1 MKSKHAQVHF
11 NESGTPV
18 ADHFDDVYFSN
29 DSGIDETQ
37 HVFVAGNDLADRWQ
51 QWPNPTFV
59 IAETGFGTGLNFL
72 VAMRAFNKFRAANPD
87 HPLKRLYFIT
97 TEKFP
102 LPQQDMQRALEAF
115 PALKDEAQAL
125 ASLYPMGLEGC
136 HRLHFDNHSTTL
148 DLWIGDVHELLPQW
162 HSPVNGLIDAWFLDG
177 FAPSKNPDMWT
188 DALFSQMAR
197 LSKTG
202 TTFGTF
208 TAAGIVKRGLAG
220 VGFDIK
226 KRKGFGRKR
235 DMLTGV
241 FNTANDSVQ
250 HKLRLPNGPYYRYV
264 NSAVTEASKVAVVGS
279 GLAAATAC
287 LALVKRGI
295 NTTLYFDGDT
305 LASGASGN
313 PQGGFY
319 PQLHSEASIASRI
332 QAHSFLYARQAYDHI
347 IKHVKN
353 NGLAD
358 VAHDFCGVIQLSF
371 NDKVA
376 ERQNKLATADVWPE
390 ALIKPVD
397 SKEVSDIANL
407 ALPYSGLYI
416 GLGGWLSPPQL
427 VNAMIEEA
435 LQSGKLTLKPNHTY
449 VSHKVIEGT
458 PHNQEGGASPG
469 VLDADD
475 VEIAS
480 GEAVNGAVRQ
490 QVQIRFNVSEPE
502 KCGGNETACATAN
515 AGLPQEKPALS
526 GNEKNVIADHLILAL
541 GAGAINSEDF
551 NSLSLRPVRGQVEAI
566 PTQPPIDGLN
576 TVLCH
581 KGYMTPA
588 LEGRHA
594 LGSTYVKNDLTTEVR
609 NEETETNLATHE
621 QALANTSIVQAL
633 QHDGKA
639 RAATRLGSPDHQPVV
654 GALHNF
660 DVIKSQFAMLSV
672 GKPLTS
678 APLLPNSVVSTLT
691 CLGSRGLTTAP
702 LMAEVLVSSL
712 CKEPLPL
719 SNDLLNAVNTSRFM
733 TREMI
738 RSQS

>member
-37 HVFVAGNDLADRWQ
+37 HVFVAGNDLAERWQ
-51 QWPNPTFV
+51 QWRNPTFV

-72 VAMRAFNKFRAANPD
+72 VAMRCFNEFRAANPD

-220 VGFDIK
+220 VGFTIK
-226 KRKGFGRKR
+226 KRNGFGRKR

-241 FNTANDSVQ
+241 FDRDNENVQ
-250 HKLRLPNGPYYRYV
+250 HKLRLPVGPYYRFT
-264 NSAVTEASKVAVVGS
+264 NDSLDKTSKVAVVGS

-295 NTTLYFDGDT
+295 STTLYFDGDT

-332 QAHSFLYARQAYDHI
+332 QAHSFLYAKQAYDHTI
-347 IKHVKN
+347 EHAKAC
-353 NGLAD
+353 GLAD

-376 ERQNKLATADVWPE
+376 ERQNKLAAADVWPE
-390 ALIKPVD
+390 ALIKPVN

-416 GLGGWLSPPQL
+416 GLGGWISPPQL
-427 VNAMIEEA
+427 VTAMIEEA

-449 VSHKVIEGT
+449 VSH
-458 PHNQEGGASPG
+458 
-469 VLDADD
+469 
-475 VEIAS
+475 
-480 GEAVNGAVRQ
+480 EAVETTKQR
-490 QVQIRFNVSEPE
+490 VQIRFNLGNSE
-502 KCGGNETACATAN
+502 NE
-515 AGLPQEKPALS
+515 E
-526 GNEKNVIADHLILAL
+526 VITADHLILAL
-541 GAGAINSEDF
+541 GAGAVNASDF
-551 NSLSLRPVRGQVEAI
+551 DSLSLRPVRGQVEAI
-566 PTQPPIDGLN
+566 PTQMPIEQLN

-581 KGYMTPA
+581 KGYMTPVF
-588 LEGRHA
+588 EGRHA
-594 LGSTYVKNDLTTEVR
+594 LGSTYVKNDLSTDVR
-609 NEETETNLATHE
+609 SDETEMNLATHE
-621 QALANTSIVQAL
+621 QALTNTDIVQAL

-639 RAATRLGSPDHQPVV
+639 RAATRLGSPDHQPIV

-660 DVIKSQFAMLSV
+660 DSLKELYTMLGV

-678 APLLPNSVVSTLT
+678 APVLPSSVVSTLT

-733 TREMI
+733 TREAI
-738 RSQS
+738 RSQGK

>member
-37 HVFVAGNDLADRWQ
+37 HVFVAGNDLDERWQ

-72 VAMRAFNKFRAANPD
+72 VAMRCFNEFRAANPD
-87 HPLKRLYFIT
+87 HPLKRLYFIS

-115 PALKDEAQAL
+115 PVLKDEAEAL
-125 ASLYPMGLEGC
+125 ASLYPMGLDGC
-136 HRLHFDNHSTTL
+136 HRLHFDKHSTTL

-220 VGFDIK
+220 VGFTVK
-226 KRKGFGRKR
+226 KRNGFGRKR

-241 FNTANDSVQ
+241 FDQDNENVQ
-250 HKLRLPNGPYYRYV
+250 HKLRLPAGPYYRYA
-264 NSAVTEASKVAVVGS
+264 NDSLDKTSKVAVVGS

-295 NTTLYFDGDT
+295 NTTLYFNGDT

-332 QAHSFLYARQAYDHI
+332 QAHSFLYARQAYDHTI
-347 IKHVKN
+347 EHVKAC
-353 NGLAD
+353 GLAD

-376 ERQNKLATADVWPE
+376 ERQNKLAAADVWPE

-407 ALPYSGLYI
+407 PLPYSGLYI

-427 VNAMIEEA
+427 VTAMIEEA
-435 LQSGKLTLKPNHTY
+435 LQSGKLTLKPNHIY
-449 VSHKVIEGT
+449 MSHE
-458 PHNQEGGASPG
+458 P
-469 VLDADD
+469 
-475 VEIAS
+475 VETTKQ
-480 GEAVNGAVRQ
+480 R
-490 QVQIRFNVSEPE
+490 VQIRFNLDSAESEE
-502 KCGGNETACATAN
+502 
-515 AGLPQEKPALS
+515 
-526 GNEKNVIADHLILAL
+526 VITADHLILAL
-541 GAGAINSEDF
+541 GAGAVNASDF

-566 PTQPPIDGLN
+566 PTQMPIEQLN

-581 KGYMTPA
+581 KGYMTPVF
-588 LEGRHA
+588 EGRHA
-594 LGSTYVKNDLTTEVR
+594 LGSTYVKNDLSTDVR
-609 NEETETNLATHE
+609 GNETEMNLATHE
-621 QALANTSIVQAL
+621 QALANTDIVQAL

-660 DVIKSQFAMLSV
+660 DSLKEHYTMLGV

-678 APLLPNSVVSTLT
+678 APVLPSSVVSTLT

-719 SNDLLNAVNTSRFM
+719 SNDLLSAVNTSRFM
-733 TREMI
+733 TREAI
-738 RSQS
+738 RSQG

>member
-37 HVFVAGNDLADRWQ
+37 HVFVAGNDLAERWQ
-51 QWPNPTFV
+51 QWRNPTFV

-72 VAMRAFNKFRAANPD
+72 VAMRAFNEFRAANPD

-115 PALKDEAQAL
+115 PALKDEAEAL

-220 VGFDIK
+220 VGFTIK
-226 KRKGFGRKR
+226 KRNGFGRKR

-241 FNTANDSVQ
+241 FDQDHENVQ
-250 HKLRLPNGPYYRYV
+250 HKLRLPAGPYYRYV
-264 NSAVTEASKVAVVGS
+264 NGSLDKTSKVAVVGS

-295 NTTLYFDGDT
+295 CTTLYFDGDT

-332 QAHSFLYARQAYDHI
+332 QAHSFLYARQAYDHTI
-347 IKHVKN
+347 EHVKAC
-353 NGLAD
+353 GLAD

-376 ERQNKLATADVWPE
+376 ERQNKLAAADVWPE

-407 ALPYSGLYI
+407 PLPYSGLYI

-427 VNAMIEEA
+427 VTAMIEEA

-449 VSHKVIEGT
+449 VSH
-458 PHNQEGGASPG
+458 
-469 VLDADD
+469 
-475 VEIAS
+475 
-480 GEAVNGAVRQ
+480 EAVETTKQR
-490 QVQIRFNVSEPE
+490 VQIRFNLDSAE
-502 KCGGNETACATAN
+502 NE
-515 AGLPQEKPALS
+515 E
-526 GNEKNVIADHLILAL
+526 VITADHLILAL
-541 GAGAINSEDF
+541 GAGAVNASDF
-551 NSLSLRPVRGQVEAI
+551 DSLSLRPVRGQVEAI
-566 PTQPPIDGLN
+566 PTQMPIEQLN

-581 KGYMTPA
+581 KGYMTPVF
-588 LEGRHA
+588 EGRHA
-594 LGSTYVKNDLTTEVR
+594 LGSTYVKNDLSTDVR
-609 NEETETNLATHE
+609 SDETEMNLATHE
-621 QALANTSIVQAL
+621 QALANTDIVQAL

-660 DVIKSQFAMLSV
+660 DSLKEHYTMLGV

-678 APLLPNSVVSTLT
+678 APVLPSSVVSTLT

-733 TREMI
+733 TREAI
-738 RSQS
+738 RSQG

>member
-37 HVFVAGNDLADRWQ
+37 HVFVAGNDLAERWQ
-51 QWPNPTFV
+51 QWRNPTFV

-72 VAMRAFNKFRAANPD
+72 VAMRAFNEFRAANPD

-115 PALKDEAQAL
+115 PALKDEAEAL

-136 HRLHFDNHSTTL
+136 HRLHFDSHSTTL

-220 VGFDIK
+220 VGFTIK
-226 KRKGFGRKR
+226 KRNGFGRKR

-241 FNTANDSVQ
+241 FSQDNENVQ
-250 HKLRLPNGPYYRYV
+250 HKLRLPTGPYYRYA
-264 NSAVTEASKVAVVGS
+264 NGSLDKTSKVAVVGS

-295 NTTLYFDGDT
+295 CTTLYFDGDT

-332 QAHSFLYARQAYDHI
+332 QAHSFLYARQAYDHTI
-347 IKHVKN
+347 EHAKAC
-353 NGLAD
+353 GLAD
-358 VAHDFCGVIQLSF
+358 VTHDFCGVIQLSF

-376 ERQNKLATADVWPE
+376 DRQNKLAAADVWPD

-416 GLGGWLSPPQL
+416 GLGGWISPPQL
-427 VNAMIEEA
+427 VTTMIEEA
-435 LQSGKLTLKPNHTY
+435 LQSGKLELKPNHTY
-449 VSHKVIEGT
+449 VSHET
-458 PHNQEGGASPG
+458 
-469 VLDADD
+469 
-475 VEIAS
+475 VETTKQR
-480 GEAVNGAVRQ
+480 VR
-490 QVQIRFNVSEPE
+490 IRFNLGSAESEE
-502 KCGGNETACATAN
+502 
-515 AGLPQEKPALS
+515 
-526 GNEKNVIADHLILAL
+526 VITADHLILAL
-541 GAGAINSEDF
+541 GAGAVNASDF
-551 NSLSLRPVRGQVEAI
+551 DSLSLRPVRGQVEAI
-566 PTQPPIDGLN
+566 PTQMPIEQLN

-588 LEGRHA
+588 LDGRHA
-594 LGSTYVKNDLTTEVR
+594 LGSTYVKNDLSTDVR
-609 NEETETNLATHE
+609 GDETEMNLATHV

-654 GALHNF
+654 GALHDF
-660 DVIKSQFAMLSV
+660 DSLKEDYAMLGV
-672 GKPLTS
+672 GKPLNAS
-678 APLLPNSVVSTLT
+678 PVLPNSVVSTLT

-733 TREMI
+733 TREAI
-738 RSQS
+738 RSQR

>member
-1 MKSKHAQVHF
+1 VKSKHAQVHF

-37 HVFVAGNDLADRWQ
+37 HVFVAGNDLDERWQ

-72 VAMRAFNKFRAANPD
+72 VAMRAFNEFRAANPD

-220 VGFDIK
+220 VGFTIK
-226 KRKGFGRKR
+226 KRNGFGRKR

-241 FNTANDSVQ
+241 FNQDNENVQ
-250 HKLRLPNGPYYRYV
+250 HKLRLPAGPYYRYA
-264 NSAVTEASKVAVVGS
+264 NDSLDKTSKVAVVGS

-295 NTTLYFDGDT
+295 STTLYFDGDT

-332 QAHSFLYARQAYDHI
+332 QAHSFLYARKAYDHTI
-347 IKHVKN
+347 EHAKAC
-353 NGLAD
+353 GLSD

-376 ERQNKLATADVWPE
+376 ERQNKLAAADVWPE

-416 GLGGWLSPPQL
+416 GLGGWISPPQL
-427 VNAMIEEA
+427 VTAMIEEA
-435 LQSGKLTLKPNHTY
+435 LQSGKLTLKPNHIY
-449 VSHKVIEGT
+449 VSH
-458 PHNQEGGASPG
+458 
-469 VLDADD
+469 
-475 VEIAS
+475 
-480 GEAVNGAVRQ
+480 EAVETTKQ
-490 QVQIRFNVSEPE
+490 QVRIRFNLDSAE
-502 KCGGNETACATAN
+502 NE
-515 AGLPQEKPALS
+515 E
-526 GNEKNVIADHLILAL
+526 VITADHLILAL
-541 GAGAINSEDF
+541 GAGAVNASDF

-566 PTQPPIDGLN
+566 PTQMPIEQLN

-581 KGYMTPA
+581 KGYMTPVF
-588 LEGRHA
+588 EGRHA
-594 LGSTYVKNDLTTEVR
+594 LGSTYVKNDLSTDVR
-609 NEETETNLATHE
+609 GDETEMNLATHE
-621 QALANTSIVQAL
+621 QALANTDIVQAF

-660 DVIKSQFAMLSV
+660 DSLKELYTMLGV

-678 APLLPNSVVSTLT
+678 APVLPSSVVSTLT

-733 TREMI
+733 TREAI
-738 RSQS
+738 RSQG

>member
-37 HVFVAGNDLADRWQ
+37 HVFVAGNDLAERWQ
-51 QWPNPTFV
+51 QWRNPTFV

-72 VAMRAFNKFRAANPD
+72 VAMRAFNEFRAANPD

-220 VGFDIK
+220 VGFTIK
-226 KRKGFGRKR
+226 KRNGFGRKR

-241 FNTANDSVQ
+241 FDQDNENVQ
-250 HKLRLPNGPYYRYV
+250 HKLRLPAGPYYRYA
-264 NSAVTEASKVAVVGS
+264 NDSLDKTSKVAVVGS

-295 NTTLYFDGDT
+295 STTLYFDGDT

-332 QAHSFLYARQAYDHI
+332 QAHSFLYARQAYDHTI
-347 IKHVKN
+347 EHAKAC
-353 NGLAD
+353 GLAD

-376 ERQNKLATADVWPE
+376 ERQNKLAAADVWPE
-390 ALIKPVD
+390 TLIKPVD

-416 GLGGWLSPPQL
+416 GLGGWISPPQL
-427 VNAMIEEA
+427 VTAMIEEA

-449 VSHKVIEGT
+449 LSHEAIET
-458 PHNQEGGASPG
+458 TKQ
-469 VLDADD
+469 
-475 VEIAS
+475 
-480 GEAVNGAVRQ
+480 R
-490 QVQIRFNVSEPE
+490 VQIRFNLDSAESED
-502 KCGGNETACATAN
+502 
-515 AGLPQEKPALS
+515 
-526 GNEKNVIADHLILAL
+526 VITADHLILAL
-541 GAGAINSEDF
+541 GAGAVNASDF
-551 NSLSLRPVRGQVEAI
+551 DSLSLRPVRGQVEAI
-566 PTQPPIDGLN
+566 PTQMPIEQLN

-581 KGYMTPA
+581 KGYMTPVF
-588 LEGRHA
+588 EGRHA
-594 LGSTYVKNDLTTEVR
+594 LGSTYVKNDLSTDVR
-609 NEETETNLATHE
+609 GDETEMNLATHE
-621 QALANTSIVQAL
+621 QALANTDIVQAL

-660 DVIKSQFAMLSV
+660 DSLKELYTMLGV

-678 APLLPNSVVSTLT
+678 APVLPNSVVSTLT

-733 TREMI
+733 TREAI
-738 RSQS
+738 RSQG

>member
-37 HVFVAGNDLADRWQ
+37 HVFVAGNDLAERWQ
-51 QWPNPTFV
+51 QWRNPTFV

-72 VAMRAFNKFRAANPD
+72 VAMRAFNEFRAANPD

-115 PALKDEAQAL
+115 PVLKDEAEAL

-220 VGFDIK
+220 VGFTIK
-226 KRKGFGRKR
+226 KRNGFGRKR

-241 FNTANDSVQ
+241 FDQDNENVQ
-250 HKLRLPNGPYYRYV
+250 HKLRLPAGPYYRYA
-264 NSAVTEASKVAVVGS
+264 NDSLDKTSKVAVVGS

-295 NTTLYFDGDT
+295 STTLYFDGDT

-332 QAHSFLYARQAYDHI
+332 QAHSFLYARQAYDHTI
-347 IKHVKN
+347 EHAKAC
-353 NGLAD
+353 GLAD

-376 ERQNKLATADVWPE
+376 ERQNKLAAADVWPE

-427 VNAMIEEA
+427 VTAMIEEA
-435 LQSGKLTLKPNHTY
+435 LQSGKLELKPNHTY
-449 VSHKVIEGT
+449 VSH
-458 PHNQEGGASPG
+458 
-469 VLDADD
+469 
-475 VEIAS
+475 
-480 GEAVNGAVRQ
+480 EAVETTKQR
-490 QVQIRFNVSEPE
+490 VQIRFNFDSAESEE
-502 KCGGNETACATAN
+502 
-515 AGLPQEKPALS
+515 
-526 GNEKNVIADHLILAL
+526 VITADHLILAL
-541 GAGAINSEDF
+541 GAGAVNASDF

-566 PTQPPIDGLN
+566 PTQMPIEQLN

-581 KGYMTPA
+581 KGYMTPVF
-588 LEGRHA
+588 EGRHA
-594 LGSTYVKNDLTTEVR
+594 LGSTYVKNDLSTDVR
-609 NEETETNLATHE
+609 GDETEMNLATHE
-621 QALANTSIVQAL
+621 QALASTDIVQAL

-660 DVIKSQFAMLSV
+660 DSLKEHYTMLGV

-678 APLLPNSVVSTLT
+678 APVLPSSVVSTLT

-719 SNDLLNAVNTSRFM
+719 SNELLNAVNTSRFM
-733 TREMI
+733 TREAI
-738 RSQS
+738 RNQG

>member
-37 HVFVAGNDLADRWQ
+37 HVFVAGNDLAERWQ
-51 QWPNPTFV
+51 QWRNPTFV

-72 VAMRAFNKFRAANPD
+72 VAMRAFNEFRAANPD

-115 PALKDEAQAL
+115 PALKNEAQAL

-220 VGFDIK
+220 VGFTIK
-226 KRKGFGRKR
+226 KRNGFGRKR

-241 FNTANDSVQ
+241 FDQDHENVQ
-250 HKLRLPNGPYYRYV
+250 HKLRLPAGPYYRYV
-264 NSAVTEASKVAVVGS
+264 NGSLDKTSKVAVVGS

-295 NTTLYFDGDT
+295 CTTLYFDGDT

-332 QAHSFLYARQAYDHI
+332 QAHSFLYARQAYDHTVEHA
-347 IKHVKN
+347 KVC
-353 NGLAD
+353 GLAD

-376 ERQNKLATADVWPE
+376 ERQNKLAAADVWPE
-390 ALIKPVD
+390 ALIKPVN

-427 VNAMIEEA
+427 VTAMIEEA

-449 VSHKVIEGT
+449 VSH
-458 PHNQEGGASPG
+458 
-469 VLDADD
+469 
-475 VEIAS
+475 
-480 GEAVNGAVRQ
+480 EAVETTKQ
-490 QVQIRFNVSEPE
+490 QVQIRFNLDSVESEE
-502 KCGGNETACATAN
+502 
-515 AGLPQEKPALS
+515 
-526 GNEKNVIADHLILAL
+526 VITADHLILAL
-541 GAGAINSEDF
+541 GAGAVNASNF

-566 PTQPPIDGLN
+566 PTQMPIEQLN

-581 KGYMTPA
+581 KGYMTPVF
-588 LEGRHA
+588 EGRHA
-594 LGSTYVKNDLTTEVR
+594 LGSTYVKNDLSTDVR
-609 NEETETNLATHE
+609 SDETEMNLATHE
-621 QALANTSIVQAL
+621 QALANTDIVQAL

-660 DVIKSQFAMLSV
+660 DSLKEHYTMLGV

-678 APLLPNSVVSTLT
+678 APVLPSSVVSTLT

-733 TREMI
+733 TREAI
-738 RSQS
+738 RSQG

>member
-37 HVFVAGNDLADRWQ
+37 HVFVAGNDLAERWQ
-51 QWPNPTFV
+51 QWRNPTFV

-72 VAMRAFNKFRAANPD
+72 VAMRCFNEFRAANPD

-148 DLWIGDVHELLPQW
+148 DLWIGDVHDLLPQW

-220 VGFDIK
+220 VGFTVK
-226 KRKGFGRKR
+226 KRNGFGRKR

-241 FNTANDSVQ
+241 FNQDNENVQ
-250 HKLRLPNGPYYRYV
+250 HKLRLPAGPYYRYA
-264 NSAVTEASKVAVVGS
+264 NGSLDKTSQVAVVGS

-295 NTTLYFDGDT
+295 STTLYFDGDT

-332 QAHSFLYARQAYDHI
+332 QAHSFLYARQAYDHTI
-347 IKHVKN
+347 EHAKAC
-353 NGLAD
+353 GLAD

-376 ERQNKLATADVWPE
+376 ERQNKLAAADVWPE

-416 GLGGWLSPPQL
+416 GLGGWISPPQL
-427 VNAMIEEA
+427 VTAMIEEA

-449 VSHKVIEGT
+449 VSH
-458 PHNQEGGASPG
+458 
-469 VLDADD
+469 
-475 VEIAS
+475 
-480 GEAVNGAVRQ
+480 EAVETTKQR
-490 QVQIRFNVSEPE
+490 VQIRFNLDSAE
-502 KCGGNETACATAN
+502 NE
-515 AGLPQEKPALS
+515 E
-526 GNEKNVIADHLILAL
+526 VITADHLILAL
-541 GAGAINSEDF
+541 GAGAVNASDF
-551 NSLSLRPVRGQVEAI
+551 DSLSLRPVRGQVEAI
-566 PTQPPIDGLN
+566 PTQMPIEQLN

-581 KGYMTPA
+581 KGYMTPVF
-588 LEGRHA
+588 EGRHA
-594 LGSTYVKNDLTTEVR
+594 LGSTYVKNDLSTDVR
-609 NEETETNLATHE
+609 SDETEMNLATHE
-621 QALANTSIVQAL
+621 QALANTDIVQAL

-660 DVIKSQFAMLSV
+660 DSLKEHYTMLGV

-678 APLLPNSVVSTLT
+678 APVLPSSVVSTLT

-733 TREMI
+733 TREAI
-738 RSQS
+738 RSQG

>member
-37 HVFVAGNDLADRWQ
+37 HVFVAGNDLAERWQ
-51 QWPNPTFV
+51 QWRNPTFV

-72 VAMRAFNKFRAANPD
+72 VAMRAFNEFRAANPD

-115 PALKDEAQAL
+115 PALKNEAQAL

-220 VGFDIK
+220 VGFTIK
-226 KRKGFGRKR
+226 KRNGFGRKR

-241 FNTANDSVQ
+241 FDQDHENVQ
-250 HKLRLPNGPYYRYV
+250 HKLRLPAGPYYRYV
-264 NSAVTEASKVAVVGS
+264 NGSLDKTSKVAVVGS

-295 NTTLYFDGDT
+295 CTTLYFDGDT

-332 QAHSFLYARQAYDHI
+332 QAHSFLYARQAYDHTVEHA
-347 IKHVKN
+347 KVC
-353 NGLAD
+353 GLAD

-376 ERQNKLATADVWPE
+376 ERQNKLAAADVWPE
-390 ALIKPVD
+390 ALIKPVN

-427 VNAMIEEA
+427 VTAMIEEA

-449 VSHKVIEGT
+449 VSH
-458 PHNQEGGASPG
+458 
-469 VLDADD
+469 
-475 VEIAS
+475 
-480 GEAVNGAVRQ
+480 EAVETTKQ
-490 QVQIRFNVSEPE
+490 QVQIRFNLDSAESEE
-502 KCGGNETACATAN
+502 
-515 AGLPQEKPALS
+515 
-526 GNEKNVIADHLILAL
+526 VITADHLILAL
-541 GAGAINSEDF
+541 GAGAVNASNF

-566 PTQPPIDGLN
+566 PTQMPIEQLN

-581 KGYMTPA
+581 KGYMTPVF
-588 LEGRHA
+588 EGRHA
-594 LGSTYVKNDLTTEVR
+594 LGSTYVKNDLSTDAR
-609 NEETETNLATHE
+609 SDETEMNLATHE
-621 QALANTSIVQAL
+621 QALANTDIVQAL

-660 DVIKSQFAMLSV
+660 DSLKELYTMLGV

-678 APLLPNSVVSTLT
+678 APVLPSSVVSTLT

-733 TREMI
+733 TREAI
-738 RSQS
+738 RSQG

>member
-37 HVFVAGNDLADRWQ
+37 HVFVAGNDLDERWQ

-72 VAMRAFNKFRAANPD
+72 VAMRCFNEFRAANPD

-136 HRLHFDNHSTTL
+136 HRLPFDNHSTTL

-220 VGFDIK
+220 VGFTVK
-226 KRKGFGRKR
+226 KRNGFGRKR

-241 FNTANDSVQ
+241 FDQDNENVQ
-250 HKLRLPNGPYYRYV
+250 HKLRLPAGPYYRYA
-264 NSAVTEASKVAVVGS
+264 NDSLDKTSKVAVVGS

-295 NTTLYFDGDT
+295 CTTLYFDGDT

-332 QAHSFLYARQAYDHI
+332 QAHSFLYARQAYDHTVEHA
-347 IKHVKN
+347 KVC
-353 NGLAD
+353 GLAD

-376 ERQNKLATADVWPE
+376 ERQNKLAAADVWPE
-390 ALIKPVD
+390 ALIKPVN

-416 GLGGWLSPPQL
+416 GLGGWISPPQL
-427 VNAMIEEA
+427 VNTMIEEA
-435 LQSGKLTLKPNHTY
+435 LQSGKLELKPNHTY
-449 VSHKVIEGT
+449 ISHEAIET
-458 PHNQEGGASPG
+458 TKQ
-469 VLDADD
+469 
-475 VEIAS
+475 
-480 GEAVNGAVRQ
+480 R
-490 QVQIRFNVSEPE
+490 VQIRFNLDSAESEE
-502 KCGGNETACATAN
+502 
-515 AGLPQEKPALS
+515 
-526 GNEKNVIADHLILAL
+526 VITADHLILAL
-541 GAGAINSEDF
+541 GAGAVNASDF

-566 PTQPPIDGLN
+566 PTQMPIEQLN

-581 KGYMTPA
+581 KGYMTPVF
-588 LEGRHA
+588 EDRHA
-594 LGSTYVKNDLTTEVR
+594 LGSTYVKNDLSTDVR
-609 NEETETNLATHE
+609 GNETEMNLATHE
-621 QALANTSIVQAL
+621 QALANTDIVQAL

-660 DVIKSQFAMLSV
+660 DSLKEHYTMLGV

-678 APLLPNSVVSTLT
+678 APVLPSSVVSTLT

-733 TREMI
+733 TREAI
-738 RSQS
+738 RSQG

>member
-37 HVFVAGNDLADRWQ
+37 HVFVAGNDLAERWQ
-51 QWPNPTFV
+51 QWCNPTFV

-72 VAMRAFNKFRAANPD
+72 VAMRAFNEFRAANPD

-220 VGFDIK
+220 VGFTIK
-226 KRKGFGRKR
+226 KRNGFGRKR

-241 FNTANDSVQ
+241 FSQDNENVQ
-250 HKLRLPNGPYYRYV
+250 HKLRLPAGPYYRYV
-264 NSAVTEASKVAVVGS
+264 NDSLDKTSKVAVVGS
-279 GLAAATAC
+279 GLAAATAS

-295 NTTLYFDGDT
+295 CTTLYFDGDT

-332 QAHSFLYARQAYDHI
+332 QAHSFLYARQAYDHTI
-347 IKHVKN
+347 EHAKAC
-353 NGLAD
+353 GLAD

-376 ERQNKLATADVWPE
+376 ERQNKLAAADVWPE

-427 VNAMIEEA
+427 VTAMIEEA
-435 LQSGKLTLKPNHTY
+435 LQSGKLELKPNHTY
-449 VSHKVIEGT
+449 VSH
-458 PHNQEGGASPG
+458 
-469 VLDADD
+469 
-475 VEIAS
+475 
-480 GEAVNGAVRQ
+480 EAVETTKQR
-490 QVQIRFNVSEPE
+490 VQIRFNFDSAESEE
-502 KCGGNETACATAN
+502 
-515 AGLPQEKPALS
+515 
-526 GNEKNVIADHLILAL
+526 VITADHLILAL
-541 GAGAINSEDF
+541 GAGAINASDF
-551 NSLSLRPVRGQVEAI
+551 DSLSLRPVRGQVEAI
-566 PTQPPIDGLN
+566 PTQMPIEQLN

-581 KGYMTPA
+581 KGYMTPVF
-588 LEGRHA
+588 EGRHA
-594 LGSTYVKNDLTTEVR
+594 LGSTYVKNDLSTDVR
-609 NEETETNLATHE
+609 GDETEMNLATHE
-621 QALANTSIVQAL
+621 QALANTDIVQAL

-660 DVIKSQFAMLSV
+660 DLLKEHYTMLGV

-678 APLLPNSVVSTLT
+678 APVLPSSVVSTLT

-733 TREMI
+733 TREAI
-738 RSQS
+738 RSQG

>member
-37 HVFVAGNDLADRWQ
+37 HVFVAGNDLAERWQ
-51 QWPNPTFV
+51 QWRNPTFV

-72 VAMRAFNKFRAANPD
+72 VAMRAFNEFRAANPD

-162 HSPVNGLIDAWFLDG
+162 HSPIKGLIDAWFLDG

-220 VGFDIK
+220 VGFTIK
-226 KRKGFGRKR
+226 KRNGFGRKR

-241 FNTANDSVQ
+241 FDQDHENVQ
-250 HKLRLPNGPYYRYV
+250 HKLRLPAGPYYRYV
-264 NSAVTEASKVAVVGS
+264 NGSLDKTSKVAVVGS

-295 NTTLYFDGDT
+295 CTTLYFDGDT

-332 QAHSFLYARQAYDHI
+332 QAHSFLYARQAYDHTI
-347 IKHVKN
+347 EHAKAC
-353 NGLAD
+353 GLAD

-376 ERQNKLATADVWPE
+376 ERQNKLAAADVWPE
-390 ALIKPVD
+390 ALIKPVN

-416 GLGGWLSPPQL
+416 GLGGWISPPQL
-427 VNAMIEEA
+427 VTAMIEEA
-435 LQSGKLTLKPNHTY
+435 LQSGKLTLKPNHIY
-449 VSHKVIEGT
+449 VSH
-458 PHNQEGGASPG
+458 
-469 VLDADD
+469 
-475 VEIAS
+475 
-480 GEAVNGAVRQ
+480 EAVETTKQ
-490 QVQIRFNVSEPE
+490 QVRIRFNLDSAE
-502 KCGGNETACATAN
+502 NE
-515 AGLPQEKPALS
+515 E
-526 GNEKNVIADHLILAL
+526 VITADHLILAL
-541 GAGAINSEDF
+541 GAGAVNASDF
-551 NSLSLRPVRGQVEAI
+551 DSLSLRPVRGQVEAI
-566 PTQPPIDGLN
+566 PTQMPIEQLN

-581 KGYMTPA
+581 KGYMTPVF
-588 LEGRHA
+588 EGRHA
-594 LGSTYVKNDLTTEVR
+594 LGSTYVKNDLSTDVR
-609 NEETETNLATHE
+609 GDETEMNLATHE
-621 QALANTSIVQAL
+621 QALANTDIVQAL

-660 DVIKSQFAMLSV
+660 DSLKEHYTMLGV

-678 APLLPNSVVSTLT
+678 APVLPSSVVSTLT

>member
-37 HVFVAGNDLADRWQ
+37 HVFVAGNDLAERWQ
-51 QWPNPTFV
+51 QWRNPTFV

-162 HSPVNGLIDAWFLDG
+162 HSPENGLIDAWFLDG

-220 VGFDIK
+220 VGFTIK
-226 KRKGFGRKR
+226 KRNGFGRKR

-241 FNTANDSVQ
+241 FNQDNENVQ
-250 HKLRLPNGPYYRYV
+250 HKLRLPAGPYYRYA
-264 NSAVTEASKVAVVGS
+264 NDSLDKTSRVAVVGS

-295 NTTLYFDGDT
+295 STTLYFDGDT

-332 QAHSFLYARQAYDHI
+332 QAHSFLYARQAYDHTVEHA
-347 IKHVKN
+347 KVC
-353 NGLAD
+353 GLAD

-376 ERQNKLATADVWPE
+376 ERQNKLAAADVWPE
-390 ALIKPVD
+390 ALIKPVN

-407 ALPYSGLYI
+407 PLPYSGLYI

-427 VNAMIEEA
+427 VTAMIEEA

-449 VSHKVIEGT
+449 VSH
-458 PHNQEGGASPG
+458 
-469 VLDADD
+469 
-475 VEIAS
+475 
-480 GEAVNGAVRQ
+480 EAVETTKQ
-490 QVQIRFNVSEPE
+490 QVQIRFNLDSVESEE
-502 KCGGNETACATAN
+502 
-515 AGLPQEKPALS
+515 
-526 GNEKNVIADHLILAL
+526 VITADHLILAL
-541 GAGAINSEDF
+541 GAGAVNASDF
-551 NSLSLRPVRGQVEAI
+551 DSLSLRPVRGQVEAI
-566 PTQPPIDGLN
+566 PTQMPIEQLN

-581 KGYMTPA
+581 KGYMTPVF
-588 LEGRHA
+588 EGRHA
-594 LGSTYVKNDLTTEVR
+594 LGSTYVKNDLSTDVR
-609 NEETETNLATHE
+609 GDETEMNLATHE
-621 QALANTSIVQAL
+621 QALANTDIVQAL

-660 DVIKSQFAMLSV
+660 DSLKELYTMLGV

-678 APLLPNSVVSTLT
+678 APVLPSSVVSTLT

-712 CKEPLPL
+712 CNEPLPL

-733 TREMI
+733 TREAI
-738 RSQS
+738 RSQG

>member
-37 HVFVAGNDLADRWQ
+37 HVFVAGNDLDERWQ

-72 VAMRAFNKFRAANPD
+72 VAMRAFNEFRAANPD

-97 TEKFP
+97 SEKFP

-220 VGFDIK
+220 VGFTIK
-226 KRKGFGRKR
+226 KRNGFGRKR

-241 FNTANDSVQ
+241 FNQDNENMQ
-250 HKLRLPNGPYYRYV
+250 HKLRLPAGPYYRYA
-264 NSAVTEASKVAVVGS
+264 NDSLDKTSKVAVVGS

-295 NTTLYFDGDT
+295 STTLYFDGDT

-332 QAHSFLYARQAYDHI
+332 QAHSFLYARKAYDHTI
-347 IKHVKN
+347 EHAKAC
-353 NGLAD
+353 GLSD

-376 ERQNKLATADVWPE
+376 ERQNKLAAADVWPE

-416 GLGGWLSPPQL
+416 GLGGWISPPQL
-427 VNAMIEEA
+427 VTAMIEEA
-435 LQSGKLTLKPNHTY
+435 LQSGKLTLKPNHIY
-449 VSHKVIEGT
+449 VSH
-458 PHNQEGGASPG
+458 
-469 VLDADD
+469 
-475 VEIAS
+475 
-480 GEAVNGAVRQ
+480 EAVETTKQ
-490 QVQIRFNVSEPE
+490 QVRIRFNLDSAE
-502 KCGGNETACATAN
+502 NE
-515 AGLPQEKPALS
+515 E
-526 GNEKNVIADHLILAL
+526 VITADHLILAL
-541 GAGAINSEDF
+541 GAGAVNASDF

-566 PTQPPIDGLN
+566 PTQMPIEQLN

-581 KGYMTPA
+581 KGYMTPVF
-588 LEGRHA
+588 EGRHA
-594 LGSTYVKNDLTTEVR
+594 LGSTYVKNDLSTDVR
-609 NEETETNLATHE
+609 GDETEMNLATHE
-621 QALANTSIVQAL
+621 QALANTDIVQAF

-660 DVIKSQFAMLSV
+660 DSLKELYTMLGV

-678 APLLPNSVVSTLT
+678 APVLPSSVVSTLT

-733 TREMI
+733 TREAI
-738 RSQS
+738 RSQG

>member
-37 HVFVAGNDLADRWQ
+37 HVFVAGNDLAERWQ
-51 QWPNPTFV
+51 QWRNPTFV

-72 VAMRAFNKFRAANPD
+72 VAMRAFNEFRAANPD

-162 HSPVNGLIDAWFLDG
+162 HSPENGLIDAWFLDG

-220 VGFDIK
+220 VGFTIK
-226 KRKGFGRKR
+226 KRNGFGRKR

-241 FNTANDSVQ
+241 FDQDNENVQ
-250 HKLRLPNGPYYRYV
+250 HKLRLPAGPYHRYA
-264 NSAVTEASKVAVVGS
+264 NDSLDKTSKVAVVGS

-295 NTTLYFDGDT
+295 STTLYFDGDT

-332 QAHSFLYARQAYDHI
+332 QAHSFLYARQAYDHTI
-347 IKHVKN
+347 EHAKAC
-353 NGLAD
+353 GLAD

-376 ERQNKLATADVWPE
+376 ERQNKLAAADVWPE

-427 VNAMIEEA
+427 VTAMIEEA
-435 LQSGKLTLKPNHTY
+435 LQSGKLTLKPNHIY
-449 VSHKVIEGT
+449 VSH
-458 PHNQEGGASPG
+458 
-469 VLDADD
+469 
-475 VEIAS
+475 
-480 GEAVNGAVRQ
+480 EAVETTKQ
-490 QVQIRFNVSEPE
+490 QVRIRFNLDSAE
-502 KCGGNETACATAN
+502 NE
-515 AGLPQEKPALS
+515 E
-526 GNEKNVIADHLILAL
+526 VIAADHLILAL
-541 GAGAINSEDF
+541 GAGAVNASDF

-566 PTQPPIDGLN
+566 PTQMPIEQLN

-581 KGYMTPA
+581 KGYMTPVF
-588 LEGRHA
+588 EGRHA
-594 LGSTYVKNDLTTEVR
+594 LGSTYVKNDLSTDVR
-609 NEETETNLATHE
+609 SDETEMNLATHE
-621 QALANTSIVQAL
+621 QALANTDIVQAL

-660 DVIKSQFAMLSV
+660 DSLKEHYTMLGV

-678 APLLPNSVVSTLT
+678 APVLPSSVVSTLT

-733 TREMI
+733 TREAI
-738 RSQS
+738 RSQGL

>member
-37 HVFVAGNDLADRWQ
+37 HVFVAGNDLAERWQ
-51 QWPNPTFV
+51 QWRNPTFV

-72 VAMRAFNKFRAANPD
+72 VAMRAFNEFRAANPD

-148 DLWIGDVHELLPQW
+148 DLWIGDVHDLLPQW
-162 HSPVNGLIDAWFLDG
+162 HSPENGLIDAWFLDG

-220 VGFDIK
+220 VGFTIK
-226 KRKGFGRKR
+226 KRNGFGRKR

-241 FNTANDSVQ
+241 FNQDHENVQ
-250 HKLRLPNGPYYRYV
+250 HKLRLPAGPYYRYA
-264 NSAVTEASKVAVVGS
+264 NDSLDKTSEVAVVGS

-295 NTTLYFDGDT
+295 STTLYFDGDT

-332 QAHSFLYARQAYDHI
+332 QAHSFLYARQAYDHTVEHA
-347 IKHVKN
+347 KVC
-353 NGLAD
+353 GLAD

-376 ERQNKLATADVWPE
+376 ERQNKLAAADVWPE
-390 ALIKPVD
+390 ALIKPVN

-416 GLGGWLSPPQL
+416 GLGGWISPPQL
-427 VNAMIEEA
+427 VNTMIEEA
-435 LQSGKLTLKPNHTY
+435 LQSGKLELKPNHTY
-449 VSHKVIEGT
+449 ISHEAIET
-458 PHNQEGGASPG
+458 TKQ
-469 VLDADD
+469 
-475 VEIAS
+475 
-480 GEAVNGAVRQ
+480 R
-490 QVQIRFNVSEPE
+490 VQIRFNLDSAESEE
-502 KCGGNETACATAN
+502 
-515 AGLPQEKPALS
+515 
-526 GNEKNVIADHLILAL
+526 VITADHLILAL
-541 GAGAINSEDF
+541 GAGAVNASDF

-566 PTQPPIDGLN
+566 PTQMPIEQLN

-581 KGYMTPA
+581 KGYMTPVF
-588 LEGRHA
+588 EGRHA
-594 LGSTYVKNDLTTEVR
+594 LGSTYVKNDLSTDVR
-609 NEETETNLATHE
+609 GDETEMNLATHE
-621 QALANTSIVQAL
+621 QALANTDIVQAL

-660 DVIKSQFAMLSV
+660 DSLKELYTMLGV

-678 APLLPNSVVSTLT
+678 APVLPSSVVSTLT

-733 TREMI
+733 TREAI
-738 RSQS
+738 RSQGK

>member
-37 HVFVAGNDLADRWQ
+37 HVFVAGNDLAERWQ
-51 QWPNPTFV
+51 QWRNPTFV

-72 VAMRAFNKFRAANPD
+72 VAMRAFNEFRAANPD

-115 PALKDEAQAL
+115 PALKNEAQAL

-220 VGFDIK
+220 VGFTIK
-226 KRKGFGRKR
+226 KRNGFGRKR

-241 FNTANDSVQ
+241 FDQDHENVQ
-250 HKLRLPNGPYYRYV
+250 HKLRLPAGPYYRYV
-264 NSAVTEASKVAVVGS
+264 NGSLDKTSKVAVVGS

-295 NTTLYFDGDT
+295 CTTLYFDGDT

-332 QAHSFLYARQAYDHI
+332 QAHSFLYARQAYDHTI
-347 IKHVKN
+347 EHAKAC
-353 NGLAD
+353 GLAD

-376 ERQNKLATADVWPE
+376 ERQNKLAAADVWPE

-427 VNAMIEEA
+427 VTAMIEEA

-449 VSHKVIEGT
+449 VSH
-458 PHNQEGGASPG
+458 
-469 VLDADD
+469 
-475 VEIAS
+475 
-480 GEAVNGAVRQ
+480 EAVETTKQ
-490 QVQIRFNVSEPE
+490 QVQIRFNLDSAESEE
-502 KCGGNETACATAN
+502 
-515 AGLPQEKPALS
+515 
-526 GNEKNVIADHLILAL
+526 VITADHLILAL
-541 GAGAINSEDF
+541 GAGAVNASDF
-551 NSLSLRPVRGQVEAI
+551 DSLSLRPVRGQVEAI
-566 PTQPPIDGLN
+566 PTQMPIEQLN

-581 KGYMTPA
+581 KGYMTPVF
-588 LEGRHA
+588 EGRHA
-594 LGSTYVKNDLTTEVR
+594 LGSTYVKNDLSTDVR
-609 NEETETNLATHE
+609 SDETEMNLATHE
-621 QALANTSIVQAL
+621 QALANTDIVQAL

-660 DVIKSQFAMLSV
+660 DSLKELYTMLGV

-678 APLLPNSVVSTLT
+678 APVLPSSVVSTLT

-733 TREMI
+733 TREAI
-738 RSQS
+738 RSQG

>member
-18 ADHFDDVYFSN
+18 ADHFNDVYFSN

-37 HVFVAGNDLADRWQ
+37 HVFVAGNDLAERWQ

-72 VAMRAFNKFRAANPD
+72 VAMRAFNEFRAANPD

-115 PALKDEAQAL
+115 PTLKDEAEAL
-125 ASLYPMGLEGC
+125 VSLYPMGLEGC

-220 VGFDIK
+220 VGFTIK
-226 KRKGFGRKR
+226 KRNGFGRKR

-241 FNTANDSVQ
+241 FDQDNENVQ
-250 HKLRLPNGPYYRYV
+250 HKLRLPAGPYYRYA
-264 NSAVTEASKVAVVGS
+264 NDSLDKTSKVAVVGS

-295 NTTLYFDGDT
+295 STTLYFDGDT

-332 QAHSFLYARQAYDHI
+332 QAHSFLYARQAYDHTI
-347 IKHVKN
+347 EHAKAC
-353 NGLAD
+353 GLAD

-376 ERQNKLATADVWPE
+376 ERQNKLAAADVWPE

-427 VNAMIEEA
+427 VTAMIEEA
-435 LQSGKLTLKPNHTY
+435 LQSGKLELKPNHTY
-449 VSHKVIEGT
+449 VSH
-458 PHNQEGGASPG
+458 
-469 VLDADD
+469 
-475 VEIAS
+475 
-480 GEAVNGAVRQ
+480 EAVETTKQR
-490 QVQIRFNVSEPE
+490 VQIRFNFDSAESEE
-502 KCGGNETACATAN
+502 
-515 AGLPQEKPALS
+515 
-526 GNEKNVIADHLILAL
+526 VITADHLILAL
-541 GAGAINSEDF
+541 GAGAVNASDF

-566 PTQPPIDGLN
+566 PTQMPIEQLN

-581 KGYMTPA
+581 KGYMTPVF
-588 LEGRHA
+588 EGRHA
-594 LGSTYVKNDLTTEVR
+594 LGSTYVKNDLSTDVR
-609 NEETETNLATHE
+609 GDETEMNLATHE
-621 QALANTSIVQAL
+621 QALASTDIVQAL

-660 DVIKSQFAMLSV
+660 DSLKEHYTMLGV

-678 APLLPNSVVSTLT
+678 APVLPSSVVSTLT

-719 SNDLLNAVNTSRFM
+719 SNELLNAVNTSRFM
-733 TREMI
+733 TREAI
-738 RSQS
+738 RNQG

>member
-37 HVFVAGNDLADRWQ
+37 HVFVAGNDLAERWQ
-51 QWPNPTFV
+51 QWRNPTFV

-72 VAMRAFNKFRAANPD
+72 VAMRAFNEFRAANPD

-162 HSPVNGLIDAWFLDG
+162 HSPIKGLIDAWFLDG

-188 DALFSQMAR
+188 DALFGQMAR

-220 VGFDIK
+220 VGFTIK
-226 KRKGFGRKR
+226 KRNGFGRKR

-241 FNTANDSVQ
+241 FDRDNENVQ
-250 HKLRLPNGPYYRYV
+250 HKLRLPAGPYYRYV
-264 NSAVTEASKVAVVGS
+264 NDSLDKTSKVAVVGS

-295 NTTLYFDGDT
+295 STTLYFDGDT

-332 QAHSFLYARQAYDHI
+332 QAHSFLYARQAYDHTI
-347 IKHVKN
+347 EHAKAC
-353 NGLAD
+353 GLAD

-376 ERQNKLATADVWPE
+376 ERQNKLAAADVWPE

-427 VNAMIEEA
+427 VTAMIEEA
-435 LQSGKLTLKPNHTY
+435 LQSGKLELKPNHTY
-449 VSHKVIEGT
+449 VSH
-458 PHNQEGGASPG
+458 
-469 VLDADD
+469 
-475 VEIAS
+475 
-480 GEAVNGAVRQ
+480 EAVETTKQR
-490 QVQIRFNVSEPE
+490 VQIRFNFDSAESEE
-502 KCGGNETACATAN
+502 
-515 AGLPQEKPALS
+515 
-526 GNEKNVIADHLILAL
+526 VITADHLILAL
-541 GAGAINSEDF
+541 GAGAVNASDF

-566 PTQPPIDGLN
+566 PTQMPIEQLN

-581 KGYMTPA
+581 KGYMTPVF
-588 LEGRHA
+588 EGRHA
-594 LGSTYVKNDLTTEVR
+594 LGSTYVKNDLSTDVR
-609 NEETETNLATHE
+609 GDETEMNLATHE
-621 QALANTSIVQAL
+621 QALASTDIVQAL

-660 DVIKSQFAMLSV
+660 DSLKEHYTMLGV

-678 APLLPNSVVSTLT
+678 APVLPSSVVSTLT

-719 SNDLLNAVNTSRFM
+719 SNELLNAVNTSRFM
-733 TREMI
+733 TREAI
-738 RSQS
+738 RNQG

>member
-18 ADHFDDVYFSN
+18 ADHFNDVYFSN

-37 HVFVAGNDLADRWQ
+37 HVFVAGNDLAERWQ
-51 QWPNPTFV
+51 QWRNPTFV

-72 VAMRAFNKFRAANPD
+72 VAMRAFNEFRAANPD

-115 PALKDEAQAL
+115 PVLKDEAEAL

-220 VGFDIK
+220 VGFTIK
-226 KRKGFGRKR
+226 KRNGFGRKR

-241 FNTANDSVQ
+241 FDQDNENVQ
-250 HKLRLPNGPYYRYV
+250 HKLRLPAGPYYRYA
-264 NSAVTEASKVAVVGS
+264 NDSLDKTSKVAVVGS

-295 NTTLYFDGDT
+295 STTLYFDGDT

-332 QAHSFLYARQAYDHI
+332 QAHSFLYARQAYDHTI
-347 IKHVKN
+347 EHAKAC
-353 NGLAD
+353 GLAD

-376 ERQNKLATADVWPE
+376 ERQNKLAAADVWPE

-427 VNAMIEEA
+427 VTAMIEEA
-435 LQSGKLTLKPNHTY
+435 LQSGKLELKPNHTY
-449 VSHKVIEGT
+449 VSH
-458 PHNQEGGASPG
+458 
-469 VLDADD
+469 
-475 VEIAS
+475 
-480 GEAVNGAVRQ
+480 EAVETTKQR
-490 QVQIRFNVSEPE
+490 VQIRFNFDSAESEE
-502 KCGGNETACATAN
+502 
-515 AGLPQEKPALS
+515 
-526 GNEKNVIADHLILAL
+526 VITADHLILAL
-541 GAGAINSEDF
+541 GAGAVNASDF

-566 PTQPPIDGLN
+566 PTQMPIEQLN

-581 KGYMTPA
+581 KGYMTPVF
-588 LEGRHA
+588 EGRHA
-594 LGSTYVKNDLTTEVR
+594 LGSTYVKNDLSTDVR
-609 NEETETNLATHE
+609 GDETEMNLATHE
-621 QALANTSIVQAL
+621 QALASTDIVQAL

-660 DVIKSQFAMLSV
+660 DSLKEHYTMLGV

-678 APLLPNSVVSTLT
+678 APVLPSSVVSTLT

-719 SNDLLNAVNTSRFM
+719 SNELLNAVNTSRFM
-733 TREMI
+733 TREAI
-738 RSQS
+738 RNQG

>member
-37 HVFVAGNDLADRWQ
+37 HVFVAGNDLAERWQ
-51 QWPNPTFV
+51 QWRNPTFV

-72 VAMRAFNKFRAANPD
+72 VAMRAFNEFRAANPD

-115 PALKDEAQAL
+115 PALKNEAQAL

-220 VGFDIK
+220 VGFTIK
-226 KRKGFGRKR
+226 KRNGFGRKR

-241 FNTANDSVQ
+241 FDQDHENVQ
-250 HKLRLPNGPYYRYV
+250 HKLRLPAGPYYRYV
-264 NSAVTEASKVAVVGS
+264 NGSLDKTSKVAVVGS

-295 NTTLYFDGDT
+295 CTTLYFDGDT

-332 QAHSFLYARQAYDHI
+332 QAHSFLYARQAYDHTVEHA
-347 IKHVKN
+347 KVC
-353 NGLAD
+353 GLAD

-376 ERQNKLATADVWPE
+376 ERQNRLAAADVWPE
-390 ALIKPVD
+390 ALIKPVN

-427 VNAMIEEA
+427 VTAMIEEA

-449 VSHKVIEGT
+449 VSH
-458 PHNQEGGASPG
+458 
-469 VLDADD
+469 
-475 VEIAS
+475 
-480 GEAVNGAVRQ
+480 EAVETTKQ
-490 QVQIRFNVSEPE
+490 QVQIRFNLDSAESEE
-502 KCGGNETACATAN
+502 
-515 AGLPQEKPALS
+515 
-526 GNEKNVIADHLILAL
+526 VITADHLILAL
-541 GAGAINSEDF
+541 GAGAVNASNF

-566 PTQPPIDGLN
+566 PTQMPIEQLN

-581 KGYMTPA
+581 KGYMTPVF
-588 LEGRHA
+588 EGRHA
-594 LGSTYVKNDLTTEVR
+594 LGSTYVKNDLSTDAR
-609 NEETETNLATHE
+609 SDETEMNLATHE
-621 QALANTSIVQAL
+621 QALANTDIVQAL

-660 DVIKSQFAMLSV
+660 DSLKELYTMLGV

-678 APLLPNSVVSTLT
+678 APVLPSSVVSTLT

-733 TREMI
+733 TREAI
-738 RSQS
+738 RSQG

>member
-37 HVFVAGNDLADRWQ
+37 HVFVAGNDLAERWQ
-51 QWPNPTFV
+51 QWRNPTFV

-72 VAMRAFNKFRAANPD
+72 VAMRAFNEFRAANPD

-115 PALKDEAQAL
+115 PALKNEAQAL

-220 VGFDIK
+220 VGFTIK
-226 KRKGFGRKR
+226 KRNGFGRKR

-241 FNTANDSVQ
+241 FDQDHENVQ
-250 HKLRLPNGPYYRYV
+250 HKLRLPAGPYYRYV
-264 NSAVTEASKVAVVGS
+264 NGSLDKTSKVAVVGS

-295 NTTLYFDGDT
+295 CTTLYFDGDT

-332 QAHSFLYARQAYDHI
+332 QAHSFLYARQAYDHTVEHA
-347 IKHVKN
+347 KVC
-353 NGLAD
+353 GLAD

-376 ERQNKLATADVWPE
+376 ERQNKLAAADVWPE
-390 ALIKPVD
+390 ALIKPVN

-427 VNAMIEEA
+427 VTAMIEEA

-449 VSHKVIEGT
+449 VSH
-458 PHNQEGGASPG
+458 
-469 VLDADD
+469 
-475 VEIAS
+475 
-480 GEAVNGAVRQ
+480 EAVETTKQ
-490 QVQIRFNVSEPE
+490 QVQIRFNLDSAESEE
-502 KCGGNETACATAN
+502 
-515 AGLPQEKPALS
+515 
-526 GNEKNVIADHLILAL
+526 VITADHLILAL
-541 GAGAINSEDF
+541 GAGAVNASDF
-551 NSLSLRPVRGQVEAI
+551 DSLSLRPVRGQVEAI
-566 PTQPPIDGLN
+566 PTQMPIEQLN

-581 KGYMTPA
+581 KGYMTPVF
-588 LEGRHA
+588 EGRHA
-594 LGSTYVKNDLTTEVR
+594 LGSTYVKNDLSTDAR
-609 NEETETNLATHE
+609 SDETEMNLATHE
-621 QALANTSIVQAL
+621 QALANTDIVQAL

-660 DVIKSQFAMLSV
+660 DSLKELYTMLGV

-678 APLLPNSVVSTLT
+678 APVLPSSVVSTLT

-733 TREMI
+733 TREAI
-738 RSQS
+738 RSQG

>member
-220 VGFDIK
+220 VGFTIK
-226 KRKGFGRKR
+226 KRNGFGRKR

-241 FNTANDSVQ
+241 FDQDHENVQ
-250 HKLRLPNGPYYRYV
+250 HKLRLPAGPYYRYV
-264 NSAVTEASKVAVVGS
+264 NGSLDKTSKVAVVGS

-295 NTTLYFDGDT
+295 CTTLYFDGDT

-332 QAHSFLYARQAYDHI
+332 QAHSFLYARQAYDHTVEHA
-347 IKHVKN
+347 KVC
-353 NGLAD
+353 GLAD

-376 ERQNKLATADVWPE
+376 ERQNKLAAADVWPE
-390 ALIKPVD
+390 ALIKPVN

-427 VNAMIEEA
+427 VTAMIEEA

-449 VSHKVIEGT
+449 VSH
-458 PHNQEGGASPG
+458 
-469 VLDADD
+469 
-475 VEIAS
+475 
-480 GEAVNGAVRQ
+480 EAVETTKQR
-490 QVQIRFNVSEPE
+490 VQIRFNLDSAE
-502 KCGGNETACATAN
+502 NE
-515 AGLPQEKPALS
+515 E
-526 GNEKNVIADHLILAL
+526 VIAADHLILAL
-541 GAGAINSEDF
+541 GAGAVNASDF
-551 NSLSLRPVRGQVEAI
+551 DSLSLRPVRGQVEAI
-566 PTQPPIDGLN
+566 PTQMPIEQLN

-581 KGYMTPA
+581 KGYMTPVF
-588 LEGRHA
+588 EGRHA
-594 LGSTYVKNDLTTEVR
+594 LGSTYVKNDLSTDVR
-609 NEETETNLATHE
+609 GDETEMNLATHE
-621 QALANTSIVQAL
+621 QALANTDIVQAL

-660 DVIKSQFAMLSV
+660 DSLKELYTMLGV

-678 APLLPNSVVSTLT
+678 APVLPSSVVSTLT

-712 CKEPLPL
+712 CNEPLPL

-733 TREMI
+733 TREAI
-738 RSQS
+738 RSQG

>member
-37 HVFVAGNDLADRWQ
+37 HVFVAGNDLAERWQ
-51 QWPNPTFV
+51 QWRNPTFV

-72 VAMRAFNKFRAANPD
+72 VAMRAFNEFRAANPD

-115 PALKDEAQAL
+115 PALKNEAQAL

-220 VGFDIK
+220 VGFTIK
-226 KRKGFGRKR
+226 KRNGFGRKR

-241 FNTANDSVQ
+241 FDQDNENVQ
-250 HKLRLPNGPYYRYV
+250 HKLRLPAGPYYRYA
-264 NSAVTEASKVAVVGS
+264 NDSLDKTSKVAVVGS

-295 NTTLYFDGDT
+295 STTLYFDGDT

-332 QAHSFLYARQAYDHI
+332 QAHSFLYARQAYDHTVEHA
-347 IKHVKN
+347 KVC
-353 NGLAD
+353 GLAD

-376 ERQNKLATADVWPE
+376 ERQNKLAAADVWPE

-427 VNAMIEEA
+427 VTAMIEEA

-449 VSHKVIEGT
+449 VSH
-458 PHNQEGGASPG
+458 
-469 VLDADD
+469 
-475 VEIAS
+475 
-480 GEAVNGAVRQ
+480 EAVETTKQRVR
-490 QVQIRFNVSEPE
+490 IRFNLGCAE
-502 KCGGNETACATAN
+502 NE
-515 AGLPQEKPALS
+515 E
-526 GNEKNVIADHLILAL
+526 VITADHLILAL
-541 GAGAINSEDF
+541 GAGAVNASNF

-566 PTQPPIDGLN
+566 PTQMPIEQLN

-581 KGYMTPA
+581 KGYMTPVF
-588 LEGRHA
+588 EGRHA
-594 LGSTYVKNDLTTEVR
+594 LGSTYVKNDLSTDAR
-609 NEETETNLATHE
+609 SDETEMNLATHE
-621 QALANTSIVQAL
+621 QALANTDIVQAL

-660 DVIKSQFAMLSV
+660 DSLKEHYTMLGV

-678 APLLPNSVVSTLT
+678 APVLPSSVVSTLT

-719 SNDLLNAVNTSRFM
+719 SNELLNAVNTSRFM
-733 TREMI
+733 TREAI
-738 RSQS
+738 RSQG

>member
-37 HVFVAGNDLADRWQ
+37 HVFVAGNDLAERWQ
-51 QWPNPTFV
+51 QWRNPTFV

-72 VAMRAFNKFRAANPD
+72 VAMRAFNEFRSANPD
-87 HPLKRLYFIT
+87 HPLKHLYFIT

-162 HSPVNGLIDAWFLDG
+162 HCPVDGLIDAWFLDG

-220 VGFDIK
+220 VGFTIK
-226 KRKGFGRKR
+226 KRNGFGRKR

-241 FNTANDSVQ
+241 FDQDNENVQ
-250 HKLRLPNGPYYRYV
+250 HKLRLPAGPYYRYA
-264 NSAVTEASKVAVVGS
+264 NDSLDKTSKVAVVGS

-295 NTTLYFDGDT
+295 STTLYFDGDT

-332 QAHSFLYARQAYDHI
+332 QAHSFLYARQAYDHTI
-347 IKHVKN
+347 EHAKAC
-353 NGLAD
+353 GLAD

-376 ERQNKLATADVWPE
+376 ERQNKLAAADVWPE

-427 VNAMIEEA
+427 VTAMIEEA
-435 LQSGKLTLKPNHTY
+435 LQSGKLELKPNHTY
-449 VSHKVIEGT
+449 VSH
-458 PHNQEGGASPG
+458 
-469 VLDADD
+469 
-475 VEIAS
+475 
-480 GEAVNGAVRQ
+480 EAVETTKQR
-490 QVQIRFNVSEPE
+490 VQIRFNLGNSESE
-502 KCGGNETACATAN
+502 E
-515 AGLPQEKPALS
+515 
-526 GNEKNVIADHLILAL
+526 VITADHLILAL
-541 GAGAINSEDF
+541 GAGAVNASDF
-551 NSLSLRPVRGQVEAI
+551 DSLSLRPVRGQVEAI
-566 PTQPPIDGLN
+566 PTQMPIEQLN

-581 KGYMTPA
+581 KGYMTPVF
-588 LEGRHA
+588 EGRHA
-594 LGSTYVKNDLTTEVR
+594 LGSTYVKNDLSTDVR
-609 NEETETNLATHE
+609 GDETEMNLATHE
-621 QALANTSIVQAL
+621 QALASTDIVQAL

-660 DVIKSQFAMLSV
+660 DSLKEHYTMLGV

-678 APLLPNSVVSTLT
+678 APVLPSSVVSTLT

-719 SNDLLNAVNTSRFM
+719 SNELLNAVNTSRFM
-733 TREMI
+733 TREAI
-738 RSQS
+738 RNQG

>member
-37 HVFVAGNDLADRWQ
+37 HVFVAGNDLAERWQ
-51 QWPNPTFV
+51 QWRNPTFV

-72 VAMRAFNKFRAANPD
+72 VAMRAFNEFRAANPD

-148 DLWIGDVHELLPQW
+148 DLWIGDVHDLLPQW

-220 VGFDIK
+220 VGFTIK
-226 KRKGFGRKR
+226 KRNGFGRKR

-241 FNTANDSVQ
+241 FDRDNENVQ
-250 HKLRLPNGPYYRYV
+250 HKLRLPVGPYYRFT
-264 NSAVTEASKVAVVGS
+264 NDSLDKTSKVAVVGS

-295 NTTLYFDGDT
+295 STTLYFDGDT

-332 QAHSFLYARQAYDHI
+332 QAHSFLYARQAYDHTI
-347 IKHVKN
+347 EHAKAC
-353 NGLAD
+353 GLAD

-376 ERQNKLATADVWPE
+376 ERQNKLAAADVWPE
-390 ALIKPVD
+390 TLIKPAD

-416 GLGGWLSPPQL
+416 GLGGWISPPQL
-427 VNAMIEEA
+427 VTAMIEEA
-435 LQSGKLTLKPNHTY
+435 LQSGKLTLKPNHIY
-449 VSHKVIEGT
+449 VSH
-458 PHNQEGGASPG
+458 
-469 VLDADD
+469 
-475 VEIAS
+475 
-480 GEAVNGAVRQ
+480 EAVETTKQ
-490 QVQIRFNVSEPE
+490 QVRIRFNLDSAE
-502 KCGGNETACATAN
+502 NE
-515 AGLPQEKPALS
+515 E
-526 GNEKNVIADHLILAL
+526 VITADHLILAL
-541 GAGAINSEDF
+541 GAGAVNASDF

-566 PTQPPIDGLN
+566 PTQMPIEQLN

-581 KGYMTPA
+581 KGYMTPVF
-588 LEGRHA
+588 EGRHA
-594 LGSTYVKNDLTTEVR
+594 LGSTYVKNDLSTDVR
-609 NEETETNLATHE
+609 GDETEMNLATHE
-621 QALANTSIVQAL
+621 QALANTDIVQAL

-660 DVIKSQFAMLSV
+660 DSLKELYTMLGV

-678 APLLPNSVVSTLT
+678 APVLPSSVVSTLT

-733 TREMI
+733 TREAI
-738 RSQS
+738 RSQG

>member
-37 HVFVAGNDLADRWQ
+37 HVFVAGNDLAERWQ

-72 VAMRAFNKFRAANPD
+72 VAMRAFNEFRAANPN
-87 HPLKRLYFIT
+87 HPLKHLYFIT

-102 LPQQDMQRALEAF
+102 LPQDDMQRALEAF
-115 PALKDEAQAL
+115 PALKAEAQAL

-136 HRLHFDNHSTTL
+136 HRLHFDSHSTTL

-208 TAAGIVKRGLAG
+208 TAAGIVKRGLAN

-241 FNTANDSVQ
+241 FNQNNENVQ
-250 HKLRLPNGPYYRYV
+250 HKLRLPTGPYYRYA
-264 NSAVTEASKVAVVGS
+264 NGSLDKTSKVAVVGS

-287 LALVKRGI
+287 LALVKRGVS
-295 NTTLYFDGDT
+295 TTLYFDGDT

-332 QAHSFLYARQAYDHI
+332 QAHSFLYARQAYDHTI
-347 IKHVKN
+347 AHAKAY
-353 NGLAD
+353 GLTS

-397 SKEVSDIANL
+397 NKEVSDIANL

-416 GLGGWLSPPQL
+416 GLGGWISPPQL
-427 VNAMIEEA
+427 VTAMIEEA
-435 LQSGKLTLKPNHTY
+435 LQSGKLELKPNHTY
-449 VSHKVIEGT
+449 VSHKVIEGA
-458 PHNQEGGASPG
+458 PRNVEGGASTG
-469 VLDADD
+469 ALEADD
-475 VEIAS
+475 VDIAKGGS
-480 GEAVNGAVRQ
+480 VNGSATQ
-490 QVQIRFNVSEPE
+490 KVQICFNLGEPE
-502 KCGGNETACATAN
+502 KCVEDEVDRNTSN
-515 AGLPQEKPALS
+515 SGLPLE
-526 GNEKNVIADHLILAL
+526 NVIADHLILAL
-541 GAGAINSEDF
+541 GAGAVNVSDF
-551 NSLSLRPVRGQVEAI
+551 GSLSLRPVRGQVEAI
-566 PTQPPIDGLN
+566 PTQSPIEQLK

-588 LEGRHA
+588 LDDRHA
-594 LGSTYVKNDLTTEVR
+594 LGSTYVKNDLSTDVR
-609 NEETETNLATHE
+609 SEETETNLATHE
-621 QALANTSIVQAL
+621 QALTNTSIVQEL

-654 GALHNF
+654 GALHDF
-660 DVIKSQFAMLSV
+660 KSLKERYAMLGV

-678 APLLPNSVVSTLT
+678 APVLPNSVVSTLT

-733 TREMI
+733 TREAI

>member
-37 HVFVAGNDLADRWQ
+37 HVFVAGNDLAERWQ
-51 QWPNPTFV
+51 QWRNPTFV

-72 VAMRAFNKFRAANPD
+72 VAMRAFNEFRAANPD

-162 HSPVNGLIDAWFLDG
+162 HSPIKGLIDAWFLDG

-208 TAAGIVKRGLAG
+208 TAAGVVKRGLAG
-220 VGFDIK
+220 VGFTIK
-226 KRKGFGRKR
+226 KRDGFGRKR

-241 FNTANDSVQ
+241 FDRDNENVQ
-250 HKLRLPNGPYYRYV
+250 HKLRLPVGPYYRFT
-264 NSAVTEASKVAVVGS
+264 NDSLDKTSKVAVVGS

-295 NTTLYFDGDT
+295 STTLYFDGDT

-332 QAHSFLYARQAYDHI
+332 QAHSFLYAKQAYDHTI
-347 IKHVKN
+347 EHAKAC
-353 NGLAD
+353 GLAD

-376 ERQNKLATADVWPE
+376 ERQNKLAAADVWPE
-390 ALIKPVD
+390 ALIKPVN

-416 GLGGWLSPPQL
+416 GLGGWISPPQL
-427 VNAMIEEA
+427 VTAMIEEA

-449 VSHKVIEGT
+449 VVSH
-458 PHNQEGGASPG
+458 
-469 VLDADD
+469 
-475 VEIAS
+475 
-480 GEAVNGAVRQ
+480 EAVETTKQR
-490 QVQIRFNVSEPE
+490 VQIRFNLDSAE
-502 KCGGNETACATAN
+502 NE
-515 AGLPQEKPALS
+515 E
-526 GNEKNVIADHLILAL
+526 VITADHLILAL
-541 GAGAINSEDF
+541 GAGAVNASDF
-551 NSLSLRPVRGQVEAI
+551 DSLSLRPVRGQVEAI
-566 PTQPPIDGLN
+566 PTQMPIEQLN

-581 KGYMTPA
+581 KGYMTPVF
-588 LEGRHA
+588 EGRHA
-594 LGSTYVKNDLTTEVR
+594 LGSTYVKNDLSTDVR
-609 NEETETNLATHE
+609 GDETEMNLATHE
-621 QALANTSIVQAL
+621 QALANTDIVQAL

-660 DVIKSQFAMLSV
+660 DLLKEHYTMLGV

-678 APLLPNSVVSTLT
+678 APVLPSSVVSTLT

-733 TREMI
+733 TREAI
-738 RSQS
+738 RSQG

>member
-37 HVFVAGNDLADRWQ
+37 HVFVAGNDLAERWQ
-51 QWPNPTFV
+51 QWRNPTFV

-72 VAMRAFNKFRAANPD
+72 VAMRAFNEFRSANPD

-115 PALKDEAQAL
+115 PALKDEADAL

-162 HSPVNGLIDAWFLDG
+162 HCPVDGLIDAWFLDG

-220 VGFDIK
+220 VGFTIK
-226 KRKGFGRKR
+226 KRNGFGRKR

-241 FNTANDSVQ
+241 FNQDNENVQ
-250 HKLRLPNGPYYRYV
+250 HKLRLPAGPYYRYA
-264 NSAVTEASKVAVVGS
+264 NDSLDKTSKVAVVGS

-295 NTTLYFDGDT
+295 STTLYFDGDT

-332 QAHSFLYARQAYDHI
+332 QAHSFLYARKAYDHTI
-347 IKHVKN
+347 EHVKAC
-353 NGLAD
+353 GLAD
-358 VAHDFCGVIQLSF
+358 VAHDFCGVIQLNF

-376 ERQNKLATADVWPE
+376 ERQNKLAAADVWPE
-390 ALIKPVD
+390 TLIKPVD

-407 ALPYSGLYI
+407 PLPYSGLYI

-427 VNAMIEEA
+427 VTAMIEEA

-449 VSHKVIEGT
+449 VSH
-458 PHNQEGGASPG
+458 
-469 VLDADD
+469 
-475 VEIAS
+475 
-480 GEAVNGAVRQ
+480 EAVETTKQR
-490 QVQIRFNVSEPE
+490 VQIRFNLDSAE
-502 KCGGNETACATAN
+502 NE
-515 AGLPQEKPALS
+515 E
-526 GNEKNVIADHLILAL
+526 VITADHLILTL
-541 GAGAINSEDF
+541 GAGAVNASDF
-551 NSLSLRPVRGQVEAI
+551 DSLSLRPVRGQVEAI
-566 PTQPPIDGLN
+566 PTQMPIEQLN

-581 KGYMTPA
+581 KGYMTPVF
-588 LEGRHA
+588 EGRHA
-594 LGSTYVKNDLTTEVR
+594 LGSTYVKNDLSTDAR
-609 NEETETNLATHE
+609 SDETEMNLATHE
-621 QALANTSIVQAL
+621 QALANTDIVQAL

-660 DVIKSQFAMLSV
+660 DSLKELYTMLGV

-678 APLLPNSVVSTLT
+678 APVLPSSVVSTLT

-733 TREMI
+733 TREAI
-738 RSQS
+738 RSQGK

>member
-18 ADHFDDVYFSN
+18 ADHFNDVYFSN

-37 HVFVAGNDLADRWQ
+37 HVFVAGNDLAERWQ

-72 VAMRAFNKFRAANPD
+72 VAMRAFNEFRAANPD

-115 PALKDEAQAL
+115 PVLKDEAEAL

-220 VGFDIK
+220 VGFTIK
-226 KRKGFGRKR
+226 KRNGFGRKR

-241 FNTANDSVQ
+241 FDQDNENVQ
-250 HKLRLPNGPYYRYV
+250 HKLRLPAGPYYRYA
-264 NSAVTEASKVAVVGS
+264 NDSLDKTSKVAVVGS

-295 NTTLYFDGDT
+295 STTLYFDGDT

-332 QAHSFLYARQAYDHI
+332 QAHSFLYARQAYDHTI
-347 IKHVKN
+347 EHAKAC
-353 NGLAD
+353 GLAD

-376 ERQNKLATADVWPE
+376 ERQNKLAAADVWPE
-390 ALIKPVD
+390 ALIKPVN

-427 VNAMIEEA
+427 VTAMIEEA
-435 LQSGKLTLKPNHTY
+435 LQSGKLELKPNHTY
-449 VSHKVIEGT
+449 VSH
-458 PHNQEGGASPG
+458 
-469 VLDADD
+469 
-475 VEIAS
+475 
-480 GEAVNGAVRQ
+480 EAVETTKQR
-490 QVQIRFNVSEPE
+490 VQIRFNFDSAESEE
-502 KCGGNETACATAN
+502 
-515 AGLPQEKPALS
+515 
-526 GNEKNVIADHLILAL
+526 VITADHLILAL
-541 GAGAINSEDF
+541 GAGAVNASDF

-566 PTQPPIDGLN
+566 PTQMPIEQLN

-581 KGYMTPA
+581 KGYMTPVF
-588 LEGRHA
+588 EGRHA
-594 LGSTYVKNDLTTEVR
+594 LGSTYVKNDLSTDVR
-609 NEETETNLATHE
+609 GDETEMNLATHE
-621 QALANTSIVQAL
+621 QALASTI
-633 QHDGKA
+633 
-639 RAATRLGSPDHQPVV
+639 RAFTR
-654 GALHNF
+654 
-660 DVIKSQFAMLSV
+660 
-672 GKPLTS
+672 T
-678 APLLPNSVVSTLT
+678 
-691 CLGSRGLTTAP
+691 
-702 LMAEVLVSSL
+702 
-712 CKEPLPL
+712 PL
-719 SNDLLNAVNTSRFM
+719 SSSMMVPVT
-733 TREMI
+733 T
-738 RSQS
+738 

>member
-37 HVFVAGNDLADRWQ
+37 HVFVAGNDLAERWQ
-51 QWPNPTFV
+51 QWRNPTFV

-72 VAMRAFNKFRAANPD
+72 VAMRAFNEFRAANPD

-162 HSPVNGLIDAWFLDG
+162 HSPIKGLIDAWFLDG

-188 DALFSQMAR
+188 DALFGQMAR

-220 VGFDIK
+220 VGFTIK
-226 KRKGFGRKR
+226 KRNGFGRKR

-241 FNTANDSVQ
+241 FDRDNENVQ
-250 HKLRLPNGPYYRYV
+250 HKLRLPAGPYYRYV
-264 NSAVTEASKVAVVGS
+264 NDSLDKTSKVAVVGS

-295 NTTLYFDGDT
+295 STILYFDGDT

-332 QAHSFLYARQAYDHI
+332 QAHSFLYAKQAYDHTI
-347 IKHVKN
+347 EHAKAC
-353 NGLAD
+353 GLAD

-376 ERQNKLATADVWPE
+376 ERQNKLAAADVWPE
-390 ALIKPVD
+390 ALIKPVN

-416 GLGGWLSPPQL
+416 GLGGWISPPQL
-427 VNAMIEEA
+427 VTAMIEEA

-449 VSHKVIEGT
+449 VSH
-458 PHNQEGGASPG
+458 
-469 VLDADD
+469 
-475 VEIAS
+475 
-480 GEAVNGAVRQ
+480 EAVETKKQR
-490 QVQIRFNVSEPE
+490 VQIRFNLGNSE
-502 KCGGNETACATAN
+502 NE
-515 AGLPQEKPALS
+515 E
-526 GNEKNVIADHLILAL
+526 VITADHLILAL
-541 GAGAINSEDF
+541 GAGAVNASDF
-551 NSLSLRPVRGQVEAI
+551 DSLSLRPVRGQVEAI
-566 PTQPPIDGLN
+566 PTQMPIEQLN

-581 KGYMTPA
+581 KGYMTPVF
-588 LEGRHA
+588 EGRHA
-594 LGSTYVKNDLTTEVR
+594 LGSTYVKNDLSTDVR
-609 NEETETNLATHE
+609 GDETEMNLATHE
-621 QALANTSIVQAL
+621 QALANTDIVQAL

-660 DVIKSQFAMLSV
+660 DSLKELYTMLGV

-678 APLLPNSVVSTLT
+678 APVLPSSVVSTLT

-733 TREMI
+733 TREAI
-738 RSQS
+738 RSQG

>member
-37 HVFVAGNDLADRWQ
+37 HVFVAGNDLAERWQ
-51 QWPNPTFV
+51 QWRNPTFV

-72 VAMRAFNKFRAANPD
+72 VAMRAFNEFRAANPD

-148 DLWIGDVHELLPQW
+148 DLWIGDVHDLLPQW
-162 HSPVNGLIDAWFLDG
+162 HSPENGLIDAWFLDG

-220 VGFDIK
+220 VGFTIK
-226 KRKGFGRKR
+226 KRNGFGRKR

-241 FNTANDSVQ
+241 FNQDNENVQ
-250 HKLRLPNGPYYRYV
+250 HRLRLPAGPYYRYADD
-264 NSAVTEASKVAVVGS
+264 SLDKTSKVAVVGS

-332 QAHSFLYARQAYDHI
+332 QAHSFLYARKAYDHTI
-347 IKHVKN
+347 EHAKAC
-353 NGLAD
+353 GLSE

-376 ERQNKLATADVWPE
+376 ERQNKLAAADVWPE

-416 GLGGWLSPPQL
+416 GLGGWISPPQL
-427 VNAMIEEA
+427 VTAMIEEA
-435 LQSGKLTLKPNHTY
+435 LQSGKLTLKPNHIY
-449 VSHKVIEGT
+449 VSH
-458 PHNQEGGASPG
+458 
-469 VLDADD
+469 
-475 VEIAS
+475 
-480 GEAVNGAVRQ
+480 EAVETTKQR
-490 QVQIRFNVSEPE
+490 VQIRFNLDSAE
-502 KCGGNETACATAN
+502 NE
-515 AGLPQEKPALS
+515 E
-526 GNEKNVIADHLILAL
+526 VITADHLILAL
-541 GAGAINSEDF
+541 GAGAVNASDF

-566 PTQPPIDGLN
+566 PTQMPIEQLN

-581 KGYMTPA
+581 KGYMTPVF
-588 LEGRHA
+588 EGRHA
-594 LGSTYVKNDLTTEVR
+594 LGSTYVKNDLSTDVR
-609 NEETETNLATHE
+609 SDETEMNLATHE
-621 QALANTSIVQAL
+621 QALANTDIVQAL

-660 DVIKSQFAMLSV
+660 DSLKEHYTMLGV

-678 APLLPNSVVSTLT
+678 APVLPSSVVSTLT

-733 TREMI
+733 TREAI
-738 RSQS
+738 RSQG

>member
-37 HVFVAGNDLADRWQ
+37 HVFVAGNDLAERWQ
-51 QWPNPTFV
+51 QWRNPTFV

-72 VAMRAFNKFRAANPD
+72 VAMRAFNEFRAANPD

-220 VGFDIK
+220 VGFTIK
-226 KRKGFGRKR
+226 KRNGFGRKR

-241 FNTANDSVQ
+241 FDQDHENVQ
-250 HKLRLPNGPYYRYV
+250 HKLRLPAGPYYRYV
-264 NSAVTEASKVAVVGS
+264 NGSLDKTSKVAVVGS

-295 NTTLYFDGDT
+295 CTTLYFDGDT

-332 QAHSFLYARQAYDHI
+332 QAHSFLYARQAYDHTI
-347 IKHVKN
+347 EHAKAC
-353 NGLAD
+353 GLAD

-376 ERQNKLATADVWPE
+376 ERQNKLAAADVWPE

-427 VNAMIEEA
+427 VTAMIEEA

-449 VSHKVIEGT
+449 VSH
-458 PHNQEGGASPG
+458 
-469 VLDADD
+469 
-475 VEIAS
+475 
-480 GEAVNGAVRQ
+480 EAVETTKQR
-490 QVQIRFNVSEPE
+490 VQIRFNLDSAE
-502 KCGGNETACATAN
+502 NE
-515 AGLPQEKPALS
+515 E
-526 GNEKNVIADHLILAL
+526 VITADHLILAL
-541 GAGAINSEDF
+541 GAGAVNASDF
-551 NSLSLRPVRGQVEAI
+551 DSLSLRPVRGQVEAV
-566 PTQPPIDGLN
+566 PTQTPIEQLN

-581 KGYMTPA
+581 KGYMTPVF
-588 LEGRHA
+588 EGRHA
-594 LGSTYVKNDLTTEVR
+594 LGSTYVKNDLSTNVR
-609 NEETETNLATHE
+609 GDETETNLATHE
-621 QALANTSIVQAL
+621 QALANTDIVQAL

-660 DVIKSQFAMLSV
+660 DSLKELYTMLGV

-678 APLLPNSVVSTLT
+678 APVLPNSVVSTLT

-733 TREMI
+733 TREAI
-738 RSQS
+738 RSQG

>member
-37 HVFVAGNDLADRWQ
+37 HVFVAGNDLAERWQ
-51 QWPNPTFV
+51 QWRNPTFV

-72 VAMRAFNKFRAANPD
+72 VAMRAFNEFRAANPD

-115 PALKDEAQAL
+115 PALKNEAQAL

-220 VGFDIK
+220 VGFTVK
-226 KRKGFGRKR
+226 KRNGFGRKR

-241 FNTANDSVQ
+241 FNQDNENVQ
-250 HKLRLPNGPYYRYV
+250 HKLRLPAGPYYRYADD
-264 NSAVTEASKVAVVGS
+264 SLDKTSKVAVVGS

-295 NTTLYFDGDT
+295 STTLYFDGDT

-332 QAHSFLYARQAYDHI
+332 QAHSFLYARKAYDHTI
-347 IKHVKN
+347 EHAKAC
-353 NGLAD
+353 GLSD

-376 ERQNKLATADVWPE
+376 ERQNKLAAADVWPE

-416 GLGGWLSPPQL
+416 GLGGWISPPQL
-427 VNAMIEEA
+427 VTAMIEEA
-435 LQSGKLTLKPNHTY
+435 LQSGKLELKLNHTY
-449 VSHKVIEGT
+449 VSH
-458 PHNQEGGASPG
+458 
-469 VLDADD
+469 
-475 VEIAS
+475 
-480 GEAVNGAVRQ
+480 EAVETTKQR
-490 QVQIRFNVSEPE
+490 VQIRFNLDSAE
-502 KCGGNETACATAN
+502 NE
-515 AGLPQEKPALS
+515 E
-526 GNEKNVIADHLILAL
+526 VITADHLILAL
-541 GAGAINSEDF
+541 GAGAVNASDF
-551 NSLSLRPVRGQVEAI
+551 DSLSLRPVRGQVEAI
-566 PTQPPIDGLN
+566 PTQMPIEQLN

-581 KGYMTPA
+581 KGYMTPVF
-588 LEGRHA
+588 EGRHA
-594 LGSTYVKNDLTTEVR
+594 LGSTYVKNDLSTDVR
-609 NEETETNLATHE
+609 GDETEMNLATHE
-621 QALANTSIVQAL
+621 QALANSDIVQAL

-660 DVIKSQFAMLSV
+660 DSLKELYTMLGV

-678 APLLPNSVVSTLT
+678 APVLPSSVVSTLT

-733 TREMI
+733 TREAI
-738 RSQS
+738 RSQG

>member
-37 HVFVAGNDLADRWQ
+37 HVFVAGNDLAERWQ
-51 QWPNPTFV
+51 QWRNPTFV

-72 VAMRAFNKFRAANPD
+72 VAMRAFNEFRAANPD

-115 PALKDEAQAL
+115 PALKDEAEAL

-148 DLWIGDVHELLPQW
+148 DVWIGDVHELLPQW

-220 VGFDIK
+220 VGFTIK
-226 KRKGFGRKR
+226 KRNGFGRKR

-241 FNTANDSVQ
+241 FDQDHENVQ
-250 HKLRLPNGPYYRYV
+250 HKLRLPAGPYYRYV
-264 NSAVTEASKVAVVGS
+264 NGSLDKTSKVAVVGS

-295 NTTLYFDGDT
+295 CTTLYFDGDT

-332 QAHSFLYARQAYDHI
+332 QAHSFLYARQAYDHTVEHA
-347 IKHVKN
+347 KVC
-353 NGLAD
+353 GLAD

-376 ERQNKLATADVWPE
+376 ERQNKLAAADVWPE
-390 ALIKPVD
+390 ALIKPVN

-427 VNAMIEEA
+427 VTAMIEEA

-449 VSHKVIEGT
+449 VSH
-458 PHNQEGGASPG
+458 
-469 VLDADD
+469 
-475 VEIAS
+475 
-480 GEAVNGAVRQ
+480 EAVETTKQ
-490 QVQIRFNVSEPE
+490 QVQIRFNLDSVESEE
-502 KCGGNETACATAN
+502 
-515 AGLPQEKPALS
+515 
-526 GNEKNVIADHLILAL
+526 VITADHLILAL
-541 GAGAINSEDF
+541 GAGAVNASDF
-551 NSLSLRPVRGQVEAI
+551 DSLSLRPVRGQVEAI
-566 PTQPPIDGLN
+566 PTQMPIEQLN

-581 KGYMTPA
+581 KGYMTPVF
-588 LEGRHA
+588 EGRHA
-594 LGSTYVKNDLTTEVR
+594 LGSTYVKNDLSTDVR
-609 NEETETNLATHE
+609 SDETEMNLATHE
-621 QALANTSIVQAL
+621 QALANTDIVQAL

-660 DVIKSQFAMLSV
+660 DSLKEHYTMLGV

-678 APLLPNSVVSTLT
+678 APVLPSSVVSTLT

-733 TREMI
+733 TREAI
-738 RSQS
+738 RSQG

>member
-37 HVFVAGNDLADRWQ
+37 HVFVAGNDLAERWQ
-51 QWPNPTFV
+51 QWCNPTFV

-72 VAMRAFNKFRAANPD
+72 VAMRAFNEFRAANPD

-115 PALKDEAQAL
+115 PALKNEAQAL

-220 VGFDIK
+220 VGFTIK
-226 KRKGFGRKR
+226 KRNGFGRKR

-241 FNTANDSVQ
+241 FDQDHENVQ
-250 HKLRLPNGPYYRYV
+250 HKLRLPAGPYYRYV
-264 NSAVTEASKVAVVGS
+264 NGSLDKTSKVAVVGS

-295 NTTLYFDGDT
+295 CTTLYFDGDT

-332 QAHSFLYARQAYDHI
+332 QAHSFLYARQAYDHTVEHA
-347 IKHVKN
+347 KVC
-353 NGLAD
+353 GLAD

-376 ERQNKLATADVWPE
+376 ERQNKLAAADVWPE
-390 ALIKPVD
+390 ALIKPVN

-427 VNAMIEEA
+427 VTAMIEEA

-449 VSHKVIEGT
+449 VSH
-458 PHNQEGGASPG
+458 
-469 VLDADD
+469 
-475 VEIAS
+475 
-480 GEAVNGAVRQ
+480 EAVETTKQ
-490 QVQIRFNVSEPE
+490 QVQIRFNLDSAESEE
-502 KCGGNETACATAN
+502 
-515 AGLPQEKPALS
+515 
-526 GNEKNVIADHLILAL
+526 VITADHLILAL
-541 GAGAINSEDF
+541 GAGAVNASNF

-566 PTQPPIDGLN
+566 PTQMPIEQLN

-581 KGYMTPA
+581 KGYMTPVF
-588 LEGRHA
+588 EGRHA
-594 LGSTYVKNDLTTEVR
+594 LGSTYVKNDLSTDAR
-609 NEETETNLATHE
+609 SDETEMNLATHE
-621 QALANTSIVQAL
+621 QALANTDIVQAL

-660 DVIKSQFAMLSV
+660 DSLKEHYTMLGV

-678 APLLPNSVVSTLT
+678 APVLPSSVVSTLT

-733 TREMI
+733 TREAI
-738 RSQS
+738 RSQG

>member
-1 MKSKHAQVHF
+1 VKSKHAQVHF

-37 HVFVAGNDLADRWQ
+37 HVFVAGNDLAERWQ
-51 QWPNPTFV
+51 QWRNPTFV

-72 VAMRAFNKFRAANPD
+72 VAMRAFNEFRSANPD

-115 PALKDEAQAL
+115 PALKDEADAL

-162 HSPVNGLIDAWFLDG
+162 HCPVDGLIDAWFLDG

-220 VGFDIK
+220 VGFTIK
-226 KRKGFGRKR
+226 KRNGFGRKR

-241 FNTANDSVQ
+241 FNQDNENVQ
-250 HKLRLPNGPYYRYV
+250 HKLRLPAGPYYRYA
-264 NSAVTEASKVAVVGS
+264 NDSLDKTSKVAVVGS

-295 NTTLYFDGDT
+295 STTLYFDGDT

-332 QAHSFLYARQAYDHI
+332 QAHSFLYARKAYDHTI
-347 IKHVKN
+347 EHVKAC
-353 NGLAD
+353 GLAD
-358 VAHDFCGVIQLSF
+358 VAHDFCGVIQLNF

-376 ERQNKLATADVWPE
+376 ERQNKLAAADVWPE
-390 ALIKPVD
+390 TLIKPVD

-407 ALPYSGLYI
+407 PLPYSGLYI

-427 VNAMIEEA
+427 VTAMIEEA

-449 VSHKVIEGT
+449 VSH
-458 PHNQEGGASPG
+458 
-469 VLDADD
+469 
-475 VEIAS
+475 
-480 GEAVNGAVRQ
+480 EAVETTKQR
-490 QVQIRFNVSEPE
+490 VQIRFNLDSAE
-502 KCGGNETACATAN
+502 NE
-515 AGLPQEKPALS
+515 E
-526 GNEKNVIADHLILAL
+526 VITADHLILTL
-541 GAGAINSEDF
+541 GAGAVNASDF
-551 NSLSLRPVRGQVEAI
+551 DSLSLRPVRGQVEAI
-566 PTQPPIDGLN
+566 PTQMPIEQLN

-581 KGYMTPA
+581 KGYMTPVF
-588 LEGRHA
+588 EGRHA
-594 LGSTYVKNDLTTEVR
+594 LGSTYVKNDLSTDAR
-609 NEETETNLATHE
+609 SDETEMNLATHE
-621 QALANTSIVQAL
+621 QALANTDIVQAL

-660 DVIKSQFAMLSV
+660 DSLKELYTMLGV

-678 APLLPNSVVSTLT
+678 APVLPSSVVSTLT

-733 TREMI
+733 TREAI
-738 RSQS
+738 RSQG

>member
-72 VAMRAFNKFRAANPD
+72 VAMRCFNEFRAANPD

-148 DLWIGDVHELLPQW
+148 DLWIGDVHDLLPQW

-220 VGFDIK
+220 VGFTIK
-226 KRKGFGRKR
+226 KRNGFGRKR

-241 FNTANDSVQ
+241 FDQDNENVQ
-250 HKLRLPNGPYYRYV
+250 HKLRLPVGPYYRFT
-264 NSAVTEASKVAVVGS
+264 NDSLDKTSKVAVVGS

-295 NTTLYFDGDT
+295 STTLYFDGDT

-332 QAHSFLYARQAYDHI
+332 QAHSFLYAKQAYDHTI
-347 IKHVKN
+347 EHAKAC
-353 NGLAD
+353 GLAD

-376 ERQNKLATADVWPE
+376 ERQNKLAAADVWPE
-390 ALIKPVD
+390 ALIKPVN

-416 GLGGWLSPPQL
+416 GLGGWISPPQL
-427 VNAMIEEA
+427 VTAMIEEA

-449 VSHKVIEGT
+449 VSH
-458 PHNQEGGASPG
+458 
-469 VLDADD
+469 
-475 VEIAS
+475 
-480 GEAVNGAVRQ
+480 EAVETTKQR
-490 QVQIRFNVSEPE
+490 VQIRFNLGNSE
-502 KCGGNETACATAN
+502 NE
-515 AGLPQEKPALS
+515 E
-526 GNEKNVIADHLILAL
+526 VITADHLILAL
-541 GAGAINSEDF
+541 GAGAVNASDF
-551 NSLSLRPVRGQVEAI
+551 DSLSLRPVRGQVEAI
-566 PTQPPIDGLN
+566 PTQMPIEQLN

-581 KGYMTPA
+581 KGYMTPVF
-588 LEGRHA
+588 EGRHA
-594 LGSTYVKNDLTTEVR
+594 LGSTYVKNDLSTDVR
-609 NEETETNLATHE
+609 GDETEMNLATHE
-621 QALANTSIVQAL
+621 QALANTDIVQAL

-660 DVIKSQFAMLSV
+660 DLLKEHYTMLGV

-678 APLLPNSVVSTLT
+678 APVLPSSVVSTLT

-733 TREMI
+733 TREAI
-738 RSQS
+738 RSQG